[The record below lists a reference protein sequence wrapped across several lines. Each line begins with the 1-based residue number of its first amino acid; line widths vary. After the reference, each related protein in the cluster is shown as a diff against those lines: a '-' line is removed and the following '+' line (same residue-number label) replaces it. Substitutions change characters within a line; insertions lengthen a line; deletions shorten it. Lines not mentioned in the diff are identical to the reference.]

1 VKLNQRK
8 DFASAPGSEI
18 VTTTSCSSFTTE
30 QDKKQVDEQHC
41 LSVFKFSITDRASKW
56 FISILLNSQTIMILL
71 TVT

>member
-30 QDKKQVDEQHC
+30 QDKKQVDEQ
-41 LSVFKFSITDRASKW
+41 K
-56 FISILLNSQTIMILL
+56 
-71 TVT
+71 